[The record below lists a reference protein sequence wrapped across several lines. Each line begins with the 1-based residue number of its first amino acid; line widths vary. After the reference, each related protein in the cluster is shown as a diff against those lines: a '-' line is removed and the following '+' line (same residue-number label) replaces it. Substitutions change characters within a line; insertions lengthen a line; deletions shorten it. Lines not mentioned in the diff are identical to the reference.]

1 MEHNNQY
8 DELLVRYLFN
18 EETAEEKVFVENWLN
33 ASEENQRYFNH
44 LKKVWQLTELK
55 HDLTYLVDETKL
67 EDKWNRLEQNFP
79 EVEVREIS
87 KPVNMWLAAAVA
99 ASILLV
105 IGVGWLLSRNN
116 NAENPVAGHTPE
128 KTESVRF
135 VVRHE
140 VNTTGKEKRIQLADG
155 SLIVLANNSEVTYRD
170 PFTDKRDISLTGK
183 AYFKVAHD
191 KAKPFTVTSGD
202 ISTTA
207 LGTEFTVTSF
217 GNSNQVIV
225 RLYKGK
231 VVVKPVDT
239 SNSKMEEDVYL
250 LPGQSFV
257 YGNQNAANVK
267 SFKLNNKAAP
277 EQIIND
283 ELSDDKPSL
292 PENTEGSW
300 YQFNNQLLSE
310 VFDHLSQLFNVQI
323 VYKKKDIQNIYFTAK
338 YNRTDSLEN
347 ILKEIAILHNLT
359 ITKKDSV
366 FIISK

>member
-1 MEHNNQY
+1 MEDNNQY

-18 EETAEEKVFVENWLN
+18 EATAEEQAFVENWLN
-33 ASEENQRYFNH
+33 TSEENQRYFNH
-44 LKKVWQLTELK
+44 FKKVSQLIEIK
-55 HDLTYLVDETKL
+55 QDLAYLVDEEKL
-67 EDKWNRLEQNFP
+67 EEKWNRLEQNIQ
-79 EVEVREIS
+79 EVEPREIS
-87 KPVNMWLAAAVA
+87 RSVRMLIAVAVA
-99 ASILLV
+99 ASVLLV
-105 IGVGWLLSRNN
+105 IGLGWLLSGDNKP
-116 NAENPVAGHTPE
+116 ETPVAQYTLKKIDSLG
-128 KTESVRF
+128 F

-140 VNTTGKEKRIQLADG
+140 VNTTGKEKRIQLTDG
-155 SLIVLANNSEVTYRD
+155 SLIVLANNSELTYPD
-170 PFTDKRDISLTGK
+170 PFADKRDITLTGK
-183 AYFKVAHD
+183 AYFKVAQN
-191 KAKPFTVTSGD
+191 KTRPFTVTSGD

-231 VVVKPVDT
+231 VVVKAVDK
-239 SNSKMEEDVYL
+239 SNRKLEGAIYL

-257 YGNQNAANVK
+257 YGSKNAANVK
-267 SFKLNNKAAP
+267 SFRLNNNAAP

-292 PENTEGSW
+292 PENTDGSW
-300 YQFNNQLLSE
+300 YQFNNQLLAE
-310 VFDHLSQLFNVQI
+310 VFDQMSLIFNVQI
-323 VYKKKDIQNIYFTAK
+323 VYKKTDIQNIFFTAK

-359 ITKKDSV
+359 ITKRDSV

>member
-1 MEHNNQY
+1 MEDNNQY

-18 EETAEEKVFVENWLN
+18 EETTEEKAFVENWLN
-33 ASEENQRYFNH
+33 TSEENQRYFYH
-44 LKKVWQLTELK
+44 LKKVWQLTEIK
-55 HDLTYLVDETKL
+55 QDLTYLTDEAKL
-67 EDKWNRLEQNFP
+67 EEKWNRLEQNLP
-79 EVEVREIS
+79 EVEVRKIPKLS
-87 KPVNMWLAAAVA
+87 RMLVAIGIA
-99 ASILLV
+99 ASVLLV
-105 IGVGWLLSRNN
+105 IGLGWLLSGNN
-116 NAENPVAGHTPE
+116 KPDTSVAQNTE
-128 KTESVRF
+128 KKADSLRF

-140 VNTTGKEKRIQLADG
+140 VNKTGKEKRIQLTDG
-155 SLIVLANNSEVTYRD
+155 SLIVLANNSEVTCLE
-170 PFTDKRDISLTGK
+170 PFTDKRGITLAGK

-191 KAKPFTVTSGD
+191 GTRPFTVTSGD

-217 GNSNQVIV
+217 ENSNQVIV

-231 VVVKPVDT
+231 VVVKPIDK
-239 SNSKMEEDVYL
+239 SNSKMKEDVYL

-257 YGNQNAANVK
+257 YGSQTSMNVK
-267 SFKLNNKAAP
+267 SFKLNNNAAP

-292 PENTEGSW
+292 PENTDGSW
-300 YQFNNQLLSE
+300 YQFNNQLLAE
-310 VFDHLSQLFNVQI
+310 VFDHLSQIFNVQI